1 MVVNVHICW
10 FESGI
15 TDYAVWQKMA
25 GDNNGFTLFPV
36 ALPILTKTESMALIK
51 AIIYVFYRSKDY
63 SFQGGKRR

>member
-1 MVVNVHICW
+1 
-10 FESGI
+10 
-15 TDYAVWQKMA
+15 MA